1 MIIEELNQ
9 ELREAVKKFS
19 KEKDLGVIFKEKDIE
34 FEISDDINRAH
45 FSSSA
50 PLKLAKFFKT
60 NPTELAKNISE
71 KINHKAISK
80 SSAEGA
86 GFINIFIN
94 QHHISD
100 EVEKVLKYDKEWGKK
115 NLKKG
120 KVLVEFVSSNPTGPL
135 HIGHARGAILGNIVS
150 NLLSNEGYEVTKEY
164 YVNDAGRQIN
174 ILALSVL
181 LETFPNKIN
190 REGLYL
196 GSYIKDLA
204 KKFVKSKLIYF
215 VNEPENNLSSDTE
228 EKIDQL
234 ITFYK
239 EGSPKTW
246 KQIKDF
252 SVKEMIILIK
262 ADLMKMEIIHDN
274 WFYES
279 SLGSVEKKSSSLAKA
294 LDIIVK
300 SKNTLK
306 KDGAIWFQGTKF
318 GDDKNRV
325 LLRANKEPTYYLTDV
340 GYHKNKIDRNFD
352 HYINIFGADHHGY
365 VTRLTSAFN
374 LIKKSNQDI
383 EHILYQLVNLYEGGR
398 KSTMS
403 TRRGKF
409 LSLADLLNE
418 FNSDLIKFFFL
429 EKKYDHEIDFDTMLA
444 KENSKNNPYFYT
456 MYAYVRCCSILEKRK
471 PNLNK
476 NLDTNEL
483 LKNYELLS
491 KIINF
496 PFYLEK
502 FTLERS
508 PHSLIHFTK
517 EVAANY
523 HSFYEQ
529 NPVITDNQ
537 KESNARL
544 LITKATSIVLKN
556 SFKIIGVT
564 PLEKM

>member
-19 KEKDLGVIFKEKDIE
+19 KEKGLDIIPKDKDIE

-45 FSSSA
+45 FSSSS

-60 NPTELAKNISE
+60 NPLELAKDISE

-80 SSAEGA
+80 FSVEGA
-86 GFINIFIN
+86 GFINVFIN
-94 QHHISD
+94 ENYISD
-100 EVEKVLKYDKEWGKK
+100 EVERVLKCNEDWGKK
-115 NLKKG
+115 KLKKG

-135 HIGHARGAILGNIVS
+135 HIGHVRGAVLGNIIS
-150 NLLSNEGYEVTKEY
+150 NLLSNQGYAVTKEY
-164 YVNDAGRQIN
+164 YVNDAGRQID

-204 KKFVKSKLIYF
+204 KKFVKSKWFYF
-215 VNEPENNLSSDTE
+215 VNEPEDNYSDDVD

-234 ITFYK
+234 IAYYK
-239 EGSPKTW
+239 ANSLKLW

-252 SVKEMIILIK
+252 SVKEMIVLIK
-262 ADLMKMEIIHDN
+262 ADLLKMEITHDS

-279 SLGSVEKKSSSLAKA
+279 SLGSIGNKSSSLAKA
-294 LDIIVK
+294 LDEIIK
-300 SKNTLK
+300 SKNTFE
-306 KDGAIWFQGTKF
+306 KDDAIWFQGTKF
-318 GDDKNRV
+318 GDDKDRV
-325 LLRANKEPTYYLTDV
+325 LLRANKEPTYYLTDI

-352 HYINIFGADHHGY
+352 HYVNIFGADHHGY

-383 EHILYQLVNLYEGGR
+383 EHILYQLVNLSEGGR
-398 KSTMS
+398 KNTMS
-403 TRRGKF
+403 TRKGKF
-409 LSLADLLNE
+409 LSLANLLSE
-418 FNSDLIKFFFL
+418 FSSDLIKFFFL
-429 EKKYDHEIDFDTMLA
+429 EKKFDHEIDFDTMLA

-456 MYAYVRCCSILEKRK
+456 MYAYVRCCSILEKKK
-471 PNLNK
+471 PNLDK
-476 NLDTNEL
+476 NIDKNEL
-483 LKNYELLS
+483 LKNYDLLS

-496 PFYLEK
+496 PIYLEK

-508 PHSLIHFTK
+508 PHSLVHFTK
-517 EVAANY
+517 ELAANY

-537 KESNARL
+537 EESNARL